1 MTTPTTPTTPA
12 SRPPDDQLEERLA
25 AAFDRAT
32 KRAQADLADGR
43 LAAEAID
50 RGRRKARRA
59 PTLRAGLV
67 LAAVAVLGAGTMLAV
82 GARPSPSPSPAPSVA
97 VADETP
103 HAAESLVPTDANG
116 SQIPVPQG
124 SGFPVLDA
132 GQTFP
137 PTVDG
142 QPVFA
147 LGGPAEAQLAKAPD
161 AAPIYISGW
170 YLPLRGASGC
180 FPESFASMAPGV
192 TYYDKC
198 MSGLLFATP
207 TGGASLQFLIGVSTT
222 GPASVGYGG
231 QAAAA
236 YVNREVIKVHLNDP
250 ACTIPECATEPVLDG
265 IVMTASPIMN
275 PLVARQTPPAKVIS
289 MAEAISAAL
298 PTAQDAVGI
307 GGDQPVLV
315 SAAFGIAVV
324 LGDINVHG
332 DPFTTWEWKVT
343 FVSTDGIV
351 VDTVW
356 VDAQTGE
363 SNHSM
368 STTGG
373 GFANP

>member
-1 MTTPTTPTTPA
+1 MTTPTMPPKQ
-12 SRPPDDQLEERLA
+12 PPDDDLEAGLRASFE
-25 AAFDRAT
+25 RAT
-32 KRAQADLADGR
+32 KRAQGDLADGR

-50 RGRRKARRA
+50 RGRRRARRA

-82 GARPSPSPSPAPSVA
+82 GGRPSPSPSPAPSVA

-103 HAAESLVPTDANG
+103 HAAGSLVPTDANG
-116 SQIPVPQG
+116 SQIPVPEG

-132 GQTFP
+132 GQSFP

-147 LGGPAEAQLAKAPD
+147 LGGPAEAQLAKATD
-161 AAPIYISGW
+161 ATPVYISGW
-170 YLPLRGASGC
+170 YLPLERASSC
-180 FPESFASMAPGV
+180 FAESFASMAPGV

-198 MSGLLFATP
+198 ATGLLFATP
-207 TGGASLQFLIGVSTT
+207 TGGASLQFLVGIATT
-222 GPASVGYGG
+222 GPVPFGFGG
-231 QAAAA
+231 QAATA
-236 YVNREVIKVHLNDP
+236 YVNREIIKVHLNDP
-250 ACTIPECATEPVLDG
+250 ACTIPECATEPALDG
-265 IVMTASPIMN
+265 IVMTAWPIMN

-315 SAAFGIAVV
+315 SAEFGIAVV
-324 LGDINVHG
+324 LCDINVQG
-332 DPFTTWEWKVT
+332 DPVTTWEWKVT

-356 VDAQTGE
+356 VDALTGE
-363 SNHSM
+363 SNHSG